1 MLVLEQL
8 FVKIRRG
15 MTFMNKRNLLE
26 LRDSIRRRGF
36 WVDIVADEFVLDSW
50 YPKSNFDELVS
61 LLNQL
66 RLSIQVGEK
75 GIRVN
80 SDSLPS
86 NLLVQIETVLSE
98 DVKHTN
104 TRCEMPEFWMNN
116 EENDLSIL
124 DLDRGI
130 AALVFALNKVGY
142 QTSMSCDGHGR
153 REPNIWFNHQSYIEE
168 INNLLVSAS
177 KENSF
182 AYDWEIKKERIG
194 FALTARKRLA
204 SEAWDVRKIQDD
216 VFTFSSFILKEN
228 SLNNRK
234 IEIGR

>member
-1 MLVLEQL
+1 
-8 FVKIRRG
+8 
-15 MTFMNKRNLLE
+15 MNKRNLLE
-26 LRDSIRRRGF
+26 LRDSVRRRGF
-36 WVDIVADEFVLDSW
+36 WVDIVDGEFVLDSW
-50 YPKSNFDELVS
+50 YSKFNFNELVG
-61 LLNQL
+61 LFNQL
-66 RLSIQVGEK
+66 SLSIEIGEK

-86 NLLVQIETVLSE
+86 NSLKAIETISNE
-98 DVKHTN
+98 DVKYTN
-104 TRCEMPEFWMNN
+104 TRNPMPVLWKYN
-116 EENDLSIL
+116 ERNDLTIL
-124 DLDRGI
+124 DLDYGI
-130 AALVFALNKVGY
+130 AILVFALNKVGF

-168 INNLLVSAS
+168 LNGLIVSAS